1 MKKSDKKEYTL
12 QSDFTVADNP
22 PPGADGK
29 AIEIIDYRAEHQIY
43 FEAFNR
49 AWIEEYFVME
59 PVDEYVVRN
68 PEKAILE
75 PGGAILMAL
84 YNGEVAG
91 TVGLKKID
99 DRTFE
104 FTKMAVDQNFRR
116 KSIAEALSYASF
128 EKAKELGAAT
138 VILYSNTNNAAAI
151 KLYEKLGFEH
161 VEVEQ
166 DVYKRANVKMVL
178 PLDRVA
184 NTASY

>member
-1 MKKSDKKEYTL
+1 MDK
-12 QSDFTVADNP
+12 
-22 PPGADGK
+22 
-29 AIEIIDYRAEHQIY
+29 IEIVDYKAEHQIY

-59 PVDEYVVRN
+59 PVDKYVVKN
-68 PEKAILE
+68 PGEAILN

-99 DRTFE
+99 DHTYE
-104 FTKMAVDQNFRR
+104 FTKMAVDKNFRR
-116 KSIAEALSYASF
+116 KGIAEALSYASF
-128 EKAKELGAAT
+128 EKAKTLGATT
-138 VILYSNTNNAAAI
+138 VILYSNTKNAAAI

-166 DVYKRANVKMVL
+166 HVYKRANVKMVL
-178 PLDRVA
+178 PLERVA